1 VSQTASE
8 GGGRGLP
15 WEADPADVAA
25 CRGAAVEV
33 HARRSGTR
41 GAWEGLVRH
50 PRREDMYLY
59 RTGRIVGFGAAALAR
74 HLAREWAAG
83 KGLVPRETQS

>member
-25 CRGAAVEV
+25 CRGASVEV
-33 HARRSGTR
+33 HARRSGPR
-41 GAWEGLVRH
+41 GAWEGFVQVPHEGGR
-50 PRREDMYLY
+50 YLY
-59 RTGRIVGFGAAALAR
+59 RTGRIVGAGARTLAR
-74 HLAREWAAG
+74 HLAREWAVG
-83 KGLVPRETQS
+83 KGLVPREARA